1 MAIDRL
7 ATIAERFLTERS
19 FTLIV
24 APALADFAFERAR
37 GGPASGIAGVLWALT
52 SAAYE
57 DVTGDLAG
65 VGTFVAMA
73 LLPAFYYA
81 FLFVLCAPWAFDD
94 GSIKGISLSL
104 MVLPLS
110 ISTLSAIACFW
121 PERIVRPHE
130 REGR

>member
-7 ATIAERFLTERS
+7 ATLAERFLTERS

-24 APALADFAFERAR
+24 APALADYEFERAR
-37 GGPASGIAGVLWALT
+37 GASLATIAWVVRAMT
-52 SAAYE
+52 SAACE
-57 DVTGDLAG
+57 DVANDLAG
-65 VGTFVAMA
+65 VGTFLAMA

-81 FLFVLCAPWAFDD
+81 FLFVLCAPWAFED

-104 MVLPLS
+104 MVLTLS

-121 PERIVRPHE
+121 PERIARP
-130 REGR
+130 REPESR